1 MPFCLISNSYIA
13 KRICKP
19 FLLIFIV
26 ISLLTWFSQ
35 SIRILEIVS
44 QSNEIFISFLKMS
57 LYITPYL
64 WYLIIPIAVLI
75 TVVNVAHYM
84 TNHKEIL
91 IMQSLGM
98 TKWQIAKPIILLSIC
113 ITVVHYTISLYIMST
128 SYHRFRDLQLEMQQQ
143 YGLALLAEHVFAT
156 QIPGIT
162 IYVGKKNGINSLE
175 QIFVDDSR
183 DMNKQIT
190 MTAESGSINQNEL
203 GEIVLFL
210 QNGSYQEYH
219 KKNTSNPIL
228 TFDKYQMVLPIQG
241 EGSAERRFDAH
252 EQPAISMLF
261 SENTKAKAY
270 GHQRV
275 VWPLYSLVITSICLG
290 LFLSPGRR
298 PRNSAIYS
306 MLLCLLLI
314 AISFLLQGLAI
325 KLSATIILMYF
336 VPILS
341 LLIAL
346 TRLIYDE

>member
-143 YGLALLAEHVFAT
+143 
-156 QIPGIT
+156 
-162 IYVGKKNGINSLE
+162 
-175 QIFVDDSR
+175 
-183 DMNKQIT
+183 
-190 MTAESGSINQNEL
+190 
-203 GEIVLFL
+203 
-210 QNGSYQEYH
+210 
-219 KKNTSNPIL
+219 
-228 TFDKYQMVLPIQG
+228 
-241 EGSAERRFDAH
+241 
-252 EQPAISMLF
+252 
-261 SENTKAKAY
+261 
-270 GHQRV
+270 
-275 VWPLYSLVITSICLG
+275 
-290 LFLSPGRR
+290 
-298 PRNSAIYS
+298 
-306 MLLCLLLI
+306 
-314 AISFLLQGLAI
+314 
-325 KLSATIILMYF
+325 SAT
-336 VPILS
+336 
-341 LLIAL
+341 AL
-346 TRLIYDE
+346 TDHPAKPDGNQV